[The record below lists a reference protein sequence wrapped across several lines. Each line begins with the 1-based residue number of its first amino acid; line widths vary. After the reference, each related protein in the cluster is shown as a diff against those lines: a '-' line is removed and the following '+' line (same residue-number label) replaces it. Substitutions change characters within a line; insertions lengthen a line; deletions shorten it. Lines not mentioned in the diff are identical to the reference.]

1 MAVKINVDLDGFME
15 QTSLTNVKRGQY
27 ALVNQAMSDM
37 TQFVPK
43 DRSEEPLRQSVHTTS
58 DGSKIIY
65 STPYARAQFYGII
78 NGHPVNPNNYTTPG
92 TTKRW
97 DLKAKSMF
105 MSSWIDSFTKGMK

>member
-1 MAVKINVDLDGFME
+1 MAFRINVDLDGFMD

-37 TQFVPK
+37 EQFVPK
-43 DRSEEPLRQSVHTTS
+43 DQGHLRDSVHATS
-58 DGSKIIY
+58 NGSQITY
-65 STPYARAQFYGII
+65 STPYAKAQFYGII
-78 NGHPVNPNNYTTPG
+78 NDKYPVHNYTTPG

-105 MSSWIDSFTKGMK
+105 MDSWVKAFTEGMK

>member
-1 MAVKINVDLDGFME
+1 MAFRINVDLDGFMD

-37 TQFVPK
+37 EQFVPK
-43 DRSEEPLRQSVHTTS
+43 RQGHLRDSVHATS
-58 DGSKIIY
+58 DGGQITY
-65 STPYARAQFYGII
+65 AMPYAKAQFYGII
-78 NGHPVNPNNYTTPG
+78 NDKYPVHNYTTPG

-105 MSSWIDSFTKGMK
+105 MSSWIDTFTKGMK

>member
-1 MAVKINVDLDGFME
+1 MAFRINVDLDGFMD

-27 ALVNQAMSDM
+27 ALVNQAMYDM
-37 TQFVPK
+37 EQFVPK
-43 DRSEEPLRQSVHTTS
+43 NQGNLRDSVHATA
-58 DGSKIIY
+58 DGSQITY
-65 STPYARAQFYGII
+65 AMPYAKAQFYGII

-105 MSSWIDSFTKGMK
+105 MSSWIDTFTKGMK

>member
-1 MAVKINVDLDGFME
+1 MVLKVSVDLDGFME
-15 QTSLTNVKRGQY
+15 HTSLDNVKRGQY
-27 ALVNQAMSDM
+27 ALVNQAMYDM
-37 TQFVPK
+37 EQFVPK
-43 DRSEEPLRQSVHTTS
+43 DRPEEPLRQSVHTTS

-78 NGHPVNPNNYTTPG
+78 NGHPVHNYTTPG

-105 MSSWIDSFTKGMK
+105 MSSWIDAFTKGMK

>member
-1 MAVKINVDLDGFME
+1 MAFKINVDLDGFMD

-37 TQFVPK
+37 EQFVPK
-43 DRSEEPLRQSVHTTS
+43 DQGHLRDSVHATS
-58 DGSKIIY
+58 DGGQITY
-65 STPYARAQFYGII
+65 AMPYAKAQFYGII

>member
-1 MAVKINVDLDGFME
+1 MAFRINVDLDGFMD

-37 TQFVPK
+37 EQFVPK
-43 DRSEEPLRQSVHTTS
+43 DQGHLRDSVHATS
-58 DGSKIIY
+58 DGGQITY
-65 STPYARAQFYGII
+65 AMPYAKAQFYGII
-78 NGHPVNPNNYTTPG
+78 NDKYPVHNYTTPG

-105 MSSWIDSFTKGMK
+105 MDSWVKAFTEGMK

>member
-1 MAVKINVDLDGFME
+1 MAFRINVDLDGFMD

-37 TQFVPK
+37 EQFVPK
-43 DRSEEPLRQSVHTTS
+43 DQGHLRDYVHATA
-58 DGSKIIY
+58 DGSQITY
-65 STPYARAQFYGII
+65 AMPYAKAQFYGII

-97 DLKAKSMF
+97 DLKAKSVF
-105 MSSWIDSFTKGMK
+105 MDSWVKAFTEGMK

>member
-1 MAVKINVDLDGFME
+1 VMAFRINVDLDGFMD

-37 TQFVPK
+37 EQFVPK
-43 DRSEEPLRQSVHTTS
+43 NKGYLRDSVHATA
-58 DGSKIIY
+58 DGGQITY
-65 STPYARAQFYGII
+65 AMPYAKAQFYGII
-78 NGHPVNPNNYTTPG
+78 NGHPVHNYTTPG